1 MKLPLIL
8 SAMLLTVSVAHAQ
21 VTVNGDSV
29 AIEVAQQSLTTVLT
43 GVAQQAGATI
53 KVDSNVERLVSI
65 SIKNMPLQRAMDQI
79 ARQEGLNIVLG
90 WRRDSEGNDHLASI
104 DVLPDGNMDPAS
116 LAEQDARQQRI
127 LQQQQK
133 TRRGGRA
140 IPGGAEDKSW
150 KPSMLKQMDPPP
162 DRTLHSD

>member
-8 SAMLLTVSVAHAQ
+8 SAMLLTASVAHAQ

-43 GVAQQAGATI
+43 DVAQQTGATI

-90 WRRDSEGNDHLASI
+90 WRRDGEGNDHLASI

-127 LQQQQK
+127 LQQQQN

-150 KPSMLKQMDPPP
+150 KPSMLKQMDPAPEQ
-162 DRTLHSD
+162 